1 VVSTCMQQ
9 ALEEEGLE
17 EGDDAADAPVAGLAD
32 LVGAAAAELMGFYLL
47 SSVLMMRGSLPHE
60 FRQGIHEAARGLE
73 FEFYYHFFDAIFLA
87 SFLIAAAIYVSFTL
101 YEVRRRAARRLE
113 QSLGSA
119 VADQMAG
126 VRRHDH
132 AVQAATQR
140 QRALARAGAPDA
152 DQNTPPQMSS
162 DARRAQ
168 PLVRCGRGAGGGRTG
183 GRTGGSVYIRGAKGR
198 AARLCGCAAVRL

>member
-1 VVSTCMQQ
+1 
-9 ALEEEGLE
+9 
-17 EGDDAADAPVAGLAD
+17 
-32 LVGAAAAELMGFYLL
+32 
-47 SSVLMMRGSLPHE
+47 MMRGSLSNA

-162 DARRAQ
+162 DAKGERSPLSDVVAAQAAAAQVAAQAAACTSEGRREGLLDFA
-168 PLVRCGRGAGGGRTG
+168 
-183 GRTGGSVYIRGAKGR
+183 
-198 AARLCGCAAVRL
+198 AARLCDFDETVKEHEA